1 MWFRF
6 ESIDEKHNLVG
17 QSGKS
22 YSGFVVSGVKLGY
35 QDSPDQPYQKVL
47 FPNQACTVI
56 ERGIT
61 RPGVSVVQFFQKAA
75 KPGDVFDIK
84 SEREGKFWKWI
95 SIAKREDNN
104 PTYEPLT
111 DEQVNQYKMAQAA
124 QAPMNVGTIRQQ
136 TSAPALPSYFNE

>member
-6 ESIDEKHNLVG
+6 ESIDEKHDLIG
-17 QSGKS
+17 QSGKP

-35 QDSPDQPYQKVL
+35 QDTPDQPYQKVL
-47 FPNQACTVI
+47 FSNQACTII
-56 ERGIT
+56 EHGIT
-61 RPGVSVVQFFQKAA
+61 RPGMSIVQFFQKAA

-95 SIAKREDNN
+95 SISKREDNN

-124 QAPMNVGTIRQQ
+124 QAPMNVNNIRPQ
-136 TSAPALPSYFNE
+136 SAAPALPSYFTE